1 MLSLS
6 FSHIQPNPQSVS
18 FPFFSL
24 ANANAKPNR
33 YPNASSS
40 ASPSASSSSAPSSPS
55 YSSTSP
61 KTHASASGPYDSDR
75 TYSAARSALAF
86 LKLPDAMISSGPGP
100 TACRLL
106 QSGEWKKPWMG
117 MRTAR
122 RRMREGGIA
131 GGGERGGRGRA

>member
-24 ANANAKPNR
+24 AHANTEPNR

-100 TACRLL
+100 TAYRLL
-106 QSGEWKKPWMG
+106 QLGE
-117 MRTAR
+117 
-122 RRMREGGIA
+122 
-131 GGGERGGRGRA
+131 